1 MMWLGC
7 KEQNVQKALCRAAYK
22 YYVNVLELLDGI
34 KLDTLPSWANEALPS
49 ASRRE
54 LRFSGGVGGLGG

>member
-1 MMWLGC
+1 MWLGC

-34 KLDTLPSWANEALPS
+34 KLDTLPVWANEVPPL
-49 ASRRE
+49 ASHRGIR
-54 LRFSGGVGGLGG
+54 GGLGSLGG